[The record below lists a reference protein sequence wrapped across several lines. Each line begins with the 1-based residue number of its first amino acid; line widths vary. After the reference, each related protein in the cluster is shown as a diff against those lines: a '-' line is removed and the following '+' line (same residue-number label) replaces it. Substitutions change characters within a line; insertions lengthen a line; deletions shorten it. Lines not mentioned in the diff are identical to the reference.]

1 MGKQIVVYPYNK
13 KEWTTDTCNKMVEY
27 HNIYAKSKKPDTKT
41 CIQYD
46 SISNDILE
54 KAKL

>member
-1 MGKQIVVYPYNK
+1 MDKQIVVYLYDK
-13 KEWTTDTCNKMVEY
+13 KEWTTDTCNNIVEY
-27 HNIYAKSKKPDTKT
+27 HNIYAKLKEPDTES

-54 KAKL
+54 KTKL